1 MRNEQRGMNDRELTS
16 GGGNPFPHQFVN
28 DLGGSFVV
36 SRCLG
41 KKVIDS
47 HIRQSQKTQFPL
59 FKPAGTV
66 RAQLGNNAGQFF
78 IESVVFFISHI
89 SVFHQFLL
97 RFHLSNYAVSAIHC
111 VKNLY
116 RVIANGVIENFN
128 RVTRPV
134 KTNKTVFIAVAL
146 QQTVMNSSQ
155 VSMDNVIPRYPM
167 LERRR
172 HKYNFQLHKVNI
184 A

>member
-1 MRNEQRGMNDRELTS
+1 
-16 GGGNPFPHQFVN
+16 
-28 DLGGSFVV
+28 
-36 SRCLG
+36 
-41 KKVIDS
+41 
-47 HIRQSQKTQFPL
+47 
-59 FKPAGTV
+59 
-66 RAQLGNNAGQFF
+66 
-78 IESVVFFISHI
+78 
-89 SVFHQFLL
+89 
-97 RFHLSNYAVSAIHC
+97 LSNYAVSAIHC